1 MQLADSNK
9 DEQRKSIGMGAG
21 DRVKQFGRTDQPRPL
36 VDRADSPCE
45 QLLPRR
51 SCSAFSGGYSLAE
64 PQPLLVAFGTC
75 RAKCAWRSAVSMRI
89 SMRKQRRAAG
99 RPGALPNL
107 RRICG
112 HKTGVPTPQKGVR
125 CGRPSVD
132 DRMPEKA
139 RERHLFVFRLST
151 LAAVVRPPSE
161 ARRAVARDRT
171 WTSLR

>member
-1 MQLADSNK
+1 
-9 DEQRKSIGMGAG
+9 MGAG

-45 QLLPRR
+45 QLLSRR

-112 HKTGVPTPQKGVR
+112 HKAGAPTPQKGVR
-125 CGRPSVD
+125 CGRPTNMLV
-132 DRMPEKA
+132 RKRYGYGTPRA
-139 RERHLFVFRLST
+139 LWTAVLI
-151 LAAVVRPPSE
+151 AAVTSWK
-161 ARRAVARDRT
+161 ARDRFAHT
-171 WTSLR
+171 DDLKHAVRTLHAAR

>member
-1 MQLADSNK
+1 
-9 DEQRKSIGMGAG
+9 MGAG

-125 CGRPSVD
+125 CGRPTVGVGCCVRSPLLHMR
-132 DRMPEKA
+132 RMPCDECMTGGQT
-139 RERHLFVFRLST
+139 RLYGATDSM
-151 LAAVVRPPSE
+151 
-161 ARRAVARDRT
+161 
-171 WTSLR
+171 